1 MDVITGVAEFF
12 RKVPAAFLVAI
23 TCVLGLIL
31 FLPDSLAVKV
41 AVDGFRNEYRIF
53 IGPAFLLSVSYL
65 VARVYLSFYDLLG
78 ERQAKKVRTSYLEKL
93 TAEEK
98 GYLKSYI

>member
-31 FLPDSLAVKV
+31 FLPDSMAVKM
-41 AVDGFRNEYRIF
+41 AVDGFRNEYRIL
-53 IGPAFLLSVSYL
+53 IGLHFYFFLFS
-65 VARVYLSFYDLLG
+65 
-78 ERQAKKVRTSYLEKL
+78 RTF
-93 TAEEK
+93 
-98 GYLKSYI
+98 